1 MTSIQSVPLRERS
14 HFDIQK
20 DSKNVLGSS
29 FTSDDALCPGC
40 GTSAIREEG
49 GLVVA
54 FGYVFRIQRWRIAVQ
69 ISQYLSTFRNS

>member
-1 MTSIQSVPLRERS
+1 MTSIRGVPLRERS

-20 DSKNVLGSS
+20 DSRNVLGSN

-54 FGYVFRIQRWRIAVQ
+54 FG
-69 ISQYLSTFRNS
+69 